1 MKTREQVGMIE
12 LETREHTTENISERL
27 IEDNE
32 WLANHNFEIEEY
44 NTAEREQAEQEISEL

>member
-12 LETREHTTENISERL
+12 LETREHITENISERL